1 MSRSMQ
7 RLHALLLAGSLMLA
21 GAALANTP
29 PAPPPAPAADGSGRA
44 GFQTLDFD
52 WFDALRERRVP
63 VRLYLPD
70 GARPEAPV
78 PLVVFSHGIGG
89 SRQGYSWLG
98 RHWASRGYASLHLQH
113 VGSDRGLWA
122 GNPFELVARLQGA
135 ATDGEALSR
144 VRDLSF
150 ALDRLLGS
158 AQGARID
165 AQRIAAAGHS
175 YGANTA
181 LLAAGATVQRDGRV
195 LPLRDARIQAVL
207 LLSAPP
213 FYGEAAPEQVLGPV
227 RVPSLHVTAT
237 EDVIRIPGFYSG
249 AQDRVAVFDATGSSR
264 KTLAVFAG
272 GSHSIFTDRTGTGG
286 PQLNQQVKEATRVLS
301 LAFLDSV
308 FKSDER
314 GLADWPGQFSSIVAR
329 YSRSTP

>member
-1 MSRSMQ
+1 MNRWMRS
-7 RLHALLLAGSLMLA
+7 LHALLLSSGLMLA
-21 GAALANTP
+21 AAALANAP
-29 PAPPPAPAADGSGRA
+29 PAPQLPQTQDGSERA

-52 WFDALRERRVP
+52 WFDAARDRRVP

-89 SRQGYSWLG
+89 SRQGYSCLG
-98 RHWASRGYASLHLQH
+98 RHWAGHGYASLHLQH
-113 VGSDRGLWA
+113 VGSDRALWA

-135 ATDGEALSR
+135 ATDGEALAR

-150 ALDRLLGS
+150 ALDRLLAS
-158 AQGARID
+158 AAGERID

-181 LLAAGATVQRDGRV
+181 LLAAGAMVQRDGRV
-195 LPLRDARIQAVL
+195 LPLRDARIRAVL

-213 FYGEAAPEQVLGPV
+213 FYGEATPEQVLAPV

-249 AQDRVAVFDATGSSR
+249 AQDRVAVFDATGSPR
-264 KTLAVFAG
+264 KTLAVFEG
-272 GSHSIFTDRTGTGG
+272 GSHSIFTDRNGAGG
-286 PQLNQQVKEATRVLS
+286 PRLNQQVKEATRVLS
-301 LAFLDSV
+301 IAFLDSV
-308 FKSDER
+308 FKGDER

-329 YSRSTP
+329 YSHSRP